1 MSSKRRFRM
10 AYREDSGVVIAPAIG
25 LWAVLLAKG
34 AKSFSNAFKP
44 RATRVTGITFFPL
57 GATLAVKCD
66 MRI

>member
-1 MSSKRRFRM
+1 M

-44 RATRVTGITFFPL
+44 RQHG
-57 GATLAVKCD
+57 
-66 MRI
+66 